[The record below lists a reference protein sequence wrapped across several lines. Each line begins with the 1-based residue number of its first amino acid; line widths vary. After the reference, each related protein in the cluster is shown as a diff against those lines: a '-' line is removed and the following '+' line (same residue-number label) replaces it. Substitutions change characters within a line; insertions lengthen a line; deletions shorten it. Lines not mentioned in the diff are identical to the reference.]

1 MDIITFYIFTQEF
14 TLLTMKLIPG
24 SWFLV
29 VWGLTLNCEVIRG
42 KLIPLSSF
50 LCFEGIEERRKGKAL
65 LYGAQAYILPST
77 RYEYFG
83 KIWDL
88 E

>member
-14 TLLTMKLIPG
+14 TLLTM
-24 SWFLV
+24 
-29 VWGLTLNCEVIRG
+29 

-83 KIWDL
+83 KI
-88 E
+88 